1 MSFFDKMGKTF
12 TDTVKSVTEK
22 NHKMAKMNRLRNR
35 IALAQEEKE
44 KAYIAIGKY
53 YYANSKELPDENIA
67 DSFLKID
74 IADRE
79 IAAVVREIEEL
90 RRAEKEAEKADEA
103 EEIKEEPE
111 APKGSSEECDTEN
124 DKNIPW

>member
-1 MSFFDKMGKTF
+1 MSFLDKMGKSF
-12 TDTVKSVTEK
+12 SDTVKSVTEK
-22 NHKMAKMNRLRNR
+22 NHKLAKMNRLRNR

-53 YYANSKELPDENIA
+53 YYERAKELPDEDIA

-74 IADRE
+74 FADRE
-79 IAAVVREIEEL
+79 IAAVVKEIEEI
-90 RRAEKEAEKADEA
+90 RRAER
-103 EEIKEEPE
+103 EEEVKEEVSE
-111 APKGSSEECDTEN
+111 VKALPKAKEENEFDTED

>member
-1 MSFFDKMGKTF
+1 MSFLDKMGKTF
-12 TDTVKSVTEK
+12 SDTVKSVTEK
-22 NHKMAKMNRLRNR
+22 NHKMAKMNRFRNR

-53 YYANSKELPDENIA
+53 YYEREKELPDEDIA

-79 IAAVVREIEEL
+79 IMAVVKEIEEL
-90 RRAEKEAEKADEA
+90 RRAEREEAA
-103 EEIKEEPE
+103 KEEE
-111 APKGSSEECDTEN
+111 NFETKASREENEFDTE
-124 DKNIPW
+124 DDENIPW